1 LTVNRLSRNLV
12 YKHLVFLMLISIIF
26 LISSSILG
34 SNQASGKIEKA
45 DPEAIKLFATKGD
58 PNIGNLTQNEI
69 IFASTNITGAKTI
82 RGDLID
88 EQEGR
93 VINASKISVSP
104 AVFNVRTT
112 DGGYSVLKIVIDA
125 QSAEPGVYGGKLYI
139 INPPDSPFVIPI
151 TLTIR
156 DQIVYGLGLV
166 GLGVVLNFLVK
177 VLSPK
182 KEPTGGFTAA
192 GVPEFRIR
200 LFAPKDNFKES
211 GGISYLV
218 VSIILG
224 IAVLTV
230 WQSFYP
236 NLATFGRSWIDYIA
250 AILVGFGS
258 QAVIGEAVDIVR
270 KIMSR

>member
-1 LTVNRLSRNLV
+1 LTVNRLSHNLV
-12 YKHLVFLMLISIIF
+12 YKHLMFLMLVSIIF

-58 PNIGNLTQNEI
+58 PNIGSLTQNEI

-104 AVFNVRTT
+104 AVFDVRTT

-125 QSAEPGVYGGKLYI
+125 QGAESGVYGGKLYI

-182 KEPTGGFTAA
+182 KDFVGFTA
-192 GVPEFRIR
+192 GVPQYRTR
-200 LFAPKDNFKES
+200 LHAVEDNFKES
-211 GGISYLV
+211 GGISYLLI
-218 VSIILG
+218 SIFLG

-270 KIMSR
+270 KILGK

>member
-1 LTVNRLSRNLV
+1 L
-12 YKHLVFLMLISIIF
+12 
-26 LISSSILG
+26 
-34 SNQASGKIEKA
+34 
-45 DPEAIKLFATKGD
+45 
-58 PNIGNLTQNEI
+58 
-69 IFASTNITGAKTI
+69 
-82 RGDLID
+82 
-88 EQEGR
+88 
-93 VINASKISVSP
+93 
-104 AVFNVRTT
+104 NVRTT
-112 DGGYSVLKIVIDA
+112 DGGYGVLKIVIDA
-125 QSAEPGVYGGKLYI
+125 GGAESGVYGGKLYI

-156 DQIVYGLGLV
+156 DQIGFGLFLV
-166 GLGVVLNFLVK
+166 ALGVALNFLVK

-182 KEPTGGFTAA
+182 EEPTGTLTAA
-192 GVPEFRIR
+192 GVPKFRIR

-211 GGISYLV
+211 GGYSYLV

-270 KIMSR
+270 KILRR